1 MKTAEQ
7 LLKESVQQYREML
20 AQINMVKRAVLKPDN
35 DKILELSALMRETQK
50 KTRTIDS
57 ELAPYIEQY
66 PELSK
71 STLYRERMTLAEQI
85 LQIKDALLP
94 KCKGILTINRDELA
108 KIANGRV
115 LMRGYHSNLQKKG
128 QFIKT
133 AK

>member
-1 MKTAEQ
+1 MKTAEE
-7 LLKESVQQYREML
+7 LLEESVQQYREML
-20 AQINMVKRAVLKPDN
+20 AQINMVQRAVLKPDN
-35 DKILELSALMRETQK
+35 DKILELSALMRETQQK
-50 KTRTIDS
+50 ARTIES

-66 PELSK
+66 PELGK

-85 LQIKDALLP
+85 LQIKEALLP
-94 KCKGILTINRDELA
+94 KCQGILAINRDELA